1 MQAYSLEINDFCC
14 AEYTLIGVHTALNDY
29 KLAYKLNQILEVRLN
44 RAEYELDFEDK
55 LTKSSY
61 PIFEYTDKEFD
72 SHWFL
77 ITNVFKE
84 KRKTNGVGL
93 FEESY
98 FKTFL
103 IPEKKKVDYFLK
115 IEGDYSYEFII
126 KTIEKIK
133 KIPQV
138 LTSYT
143 IDSDTLKSKENLI
156 F

>member
-14 AEYTLIGVHTALNDY
+14 TEYTLIGIHTPLNDY
-29 KLAYKLNQILEVRLN
+29 KLAYKLNQFLEVTFV
-44 RAEYELDFEDK
+44 RANYELDFEDN
-55 LTKSSY
+55 LNKSSY
-61 PIFEYTDKEFD
+61 PIFDYTDKEFD
-72 SHWFL
+72 SSWFL

-84 KRKTNGVGL
+84 KRKTNEIGL

-98 FKTFL
+98 FKTYL

-115 IEGDYSYEFII
+115 IEGDFDYEFIA
-126 KTIEKIK
+126 KTIDKINQ
-133 KIPQV
+133 IPQI

-143 IDSDTLKSKENLI
+143 IDSETLKSKENLI